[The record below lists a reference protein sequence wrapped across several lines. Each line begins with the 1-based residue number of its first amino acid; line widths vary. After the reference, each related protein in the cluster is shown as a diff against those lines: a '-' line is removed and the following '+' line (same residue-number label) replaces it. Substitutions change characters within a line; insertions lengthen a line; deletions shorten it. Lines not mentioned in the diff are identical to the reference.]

1 LQGASLE
8 VQNLFLAFGKVTAVN
23 NVSLKVKA
31 GELVSIIGPNG
42 AGKTSLLNCINGF
55 YRPQSG
61 KILLDG
67 RDVTKVPM
75 HVRARMGIARTF
87 QNVQLYLHETVLEN
101 VRAAYAAYA
110 RYDPISLLKS
120 MLWLGPA
127 AREEEKVF
135 ESAEEIIDYL
145 EMWEYRNKVVA
156 HLPLGL
162 KRRVELARALA
173 LNPKV
178 LLLDEPMSG
187 LTFDEK
193 YDMVRFVLDLN
204 EEKGITVLLIEHDLK
219 VVMEVTPRVVV
230 MHQGMVIADGPP
242 LEVAAA
248 PKVIEAYIGG
258 G

>member
-1 LQGASLE
+1 MQGASLE

-23 NVSLKVKA
+23 NVSLKVRA
-31 GELVSIIGPNG
+31 GEFVSIIGPNG

-120 MLWLGPA
+120 VLWLGPA
-127 AREEEKVF
+127 SREEEKVF
-135 ESAEEIIDYL
+135 ESAEEVIDYL

-219 VVMEVTPRVVV
+219 VVMEVAPRVVV

>member
-31 GELVSIIGPNG
+31 GEFVSIIGPNG

-145 EMWEYRNKVVA
+145 EMWEYRNRVVA

-193 YDMVRFVLDLN
+193 YDMVRFILDLN

>member
-31 GELVSIIGPNG
+31 GEFVSIIGPNG

-110 RYDPISLLKS
+110 RYDPVSLLKS

-145 EMWEYRNKVVA
+145 EMWEYRNRVVA

-173 LNPKV
+173 LNPKA

-219 VVMEVTPRVVV
+219 VVMEVAPRVVV
-230 MHQGMVIADGPP
+230 MHQGTVIADGPP

>member
-23 NVSLKVKA
+23 NVSLKVRA

-61 KILLDG
+61 RILLDG

-87 QNVQLYLHETVLEN
+87 QNVQLYLHETVLDN

-145 EMWEYRNKVVA
+145 EMWEYRNRVVA

-193 YDMVRFVLDLN
+193 YDMVRFILDLN

-230 MHQGMVIADGPP
+230 MHQGIVIADGPP
-242 LEVAAA
+242 LEVATA

>member
-23 NVSLKVKA
+23 NVSLKVRA
-31 GELVSIIGPNG
+31 GEFVSIIGPNG

-87 QNVQLYLHETVLEN
+87 QNVQLYLHETVIEN
-101 VRAAYAAYA
+101 VRASYAAYA

-120 MLWLGPA
+120 VLWLGPA
-127 AREEEKVF
+127 SREEMKVF

-145 EMWEYRNKVVA
+145 EMWEYRNRVVA

-173 LNPKV
+173 LNPKA

-219 VVMEVTPRVVV
+219 VVMEVAPRVVV
-230 MHQGMVIADGPP
+230 MHQGTVIADGPP

>member
-8 VQNLFLAFGKVTAVN
+8 VQNLSLAFGKVTAVS
-23 NVSLKVKA
+23 NVSLVVKA
-31 GELVSIIGPNG
+31 GEFISIIGPNG

-55 YRPQSG
+55 YKPQSG
-61 KILLDG
+61 KILFDG

-75 HVRARMGIARTF
+75 HIRARMGIARTF
-87 QNVQLYLHETVLEN
+87 QNVQLYLHENVLEN
-101 VRAAYAAYA
+101 VRAAYAAFASYN
-110 RYDPISLLKS
+110 PISLLKS

-127 AREEEKVF
+127 RREEERVF

-145 EMWEYRNKVVA
+145 ELWEYRDKVVA

-242 LEVAAA
+242 IEVAAA
-248 PKVIEAYIGG
+248 PAVIEAYIGG

>member
-23 NVSLKVKA
+23 DVSLKVRA

-61 KILLDG
+61 RILLDG

-145 EMWEYRNKVVA
+145 EMWEYRNRVVA

-193 YDMVRFVLDLN
+193 YDTVRFILDLN

>member
-8 VQNLFLAFGKVTAVN
+8 VQSLVLAFGKVTAVN

-145 EMWEYRNKVVA
+145 EMWEYRNRVVA

-230 MHQGMVIADGPP
+230 MHQGTVIADGPP

>member
-23 NVSLKVKA
+23 DVSLKVRA

-75 HVRARMGIARTF
+75 HVRARIGIARTF

-145 EMWEYRNKVVA
+145 EMWEYRNRVVA

-193 YDMVRFVLDLN
+193 YDMVRFILDLN

>member
-23 NVSLKVKA
+23 NVSLKVRA

-75 HVRARMGIARTF
+75 HVRAKMGIARTF

-101 VRAAYAAYA
+101 VRASYAAYA

-145 EMWEYRNKVVA
+145 EMWEYRNRVVA

-173 LNPKV
+173 LNPKA

-219 VVMEVTPRVVV
+219 VVMEVAPRVVV
-230 MHQGMVIADGPP
+230 MHQGTVIADGPP

>member
-23 NVSLKVKA
+23 DVSLKVRA
-31 GELVSIIGPNG
+31 GEFVSIIGPNG

-101 VRAAYAAYA
+101 VRASYAAYA

-120 MLWLGPA
+120 VLWLGPA
-127 AREEEKVF
+127 AREEMKVF

-145 EMWEYRNKVVA
+145 EMWEYRNRVVA

-173 LNPKV
+173 LNPKA

-219 VVMEVTPRVVV
+219 VVMEVAPRVVV

>member
-31 GELVSIIGPNG
+31 GEFVSIIGPNG

-110 RYDPISLLKS
+110 RYDPVSLLKS

-173 LNPKV
+173 LNPKL

-219 VVMEVTPRVVV
+219 VVMEVAPRVVV
-230 MHQGMVIADGPP
+230 MHQGMVIADGSP

>member
-8 VQNLFLAFGKVTAVN
+8 VQNLLLAFGKVTAVN
-23 NVSLKVKA
+23 NVSLNVKA

-42 AGKTSLLNCINGF
+42 AGKTSLLNCVNGF

-61 KILLDG
+61 RIHLDG

-120 MLWLGPA
+120 LLWLGPA
-127 AREEEKVF
+127 SREEEKVF

-173 LNPKV
+173 LNPKL

-219 VVMEVTPRVVV
+219 VVMEVAPRVVV

>member
-23 NVSLKVKA
+23 NVSLKVRA

-75 HVRARMGIARTF
+75 HVRAKMGIARTF

-101 VRAAYAAYA
+101 VRASYAAYA

-173 LNPKV
+173 LNPKL

-219 VVMEVTPRVVV
+219 VVMEVAPRVVV

>member
-23 NVSLKVKA
+23 NVSLKVRA
-31 GELVSIIGPNG
+31 GEFVSIIGPNG

-110 RYDPISLLKS
+110 RYDPILLLKS
-120 MLWLGPA
+120 VLWLGPA

-145 EMWEYRNKVVA
+145 EMWEYRNRVVA

-173 LNPKV
+173 LNPKI

-204 EEKGITVLLIEHDLK
+204 EEKGITALLIEHDLK

-242 LEVAAA
+242 LDVAAA